1 MITNPFVDED
11 ESDLIKEE
19 CCDEKEAANDRPTE
33 KEDIP
38 EPEQKIDLLVDDVL
52 IKRLMKMI
60 LSLFSYLSED
70 TESIA

>member
-1 MITNPFVDED
+1 M
-11 ESDLIKEE
+11 IKEE
-19 CCDEKEAANDRPTE
+19 CCYEKEAADDRPTK

-52 IKRLMKMI
+52 IRETGDEELVTEYC
-60 LSLFSYLSED
+60 YLSED